1 MKALAAKVEANDEVL
16 DLAQEIWSEL
26 LRSREHPFRR
36 RSEKDVQN
44 MHAYCLHHAGEYLG
58 KQITLNDFVVA
69 MADSDHNG
77 LDKQKASGAI
87 NQAGKNWIEPFVRI
101 PKTEAGAND
110 ESKHVTKFVRQL
122 CHKLNFDSDEKMTA
136 EDMAIELVKKSLHS
150 DSKPASIAG
159 FIIWVCSLLRE
170 RKVDFKLLEE
180 YSVKRRTLLKTYR
193 KLHSNLRELAT
204 LENKF
209 GKWEEYCNKLRAP

>member
-26 LRSREHPFRR
+26 LRSRDHPLRR

-87 NQAGKNWIEPFVRI
+87 NQAGKKWIEPFVRI

-110 ESKHVTKFVRQL
+110 ESKHVTKFVRKL

-150 DSKPASIAG
+150 DSKPGLLFGFARSCARGKSILNFWKNIPLSG
-159 FIIWVCSLLRE
+159 EHC
-170 RKVDFKLLEE
+170 
-180 YSVKRRTLLKTYR
+180 
-193 KLHSNLRELAT
+193 
-204 LENKF
+204 
-209 GKWEEYCNKLRAP
+209 